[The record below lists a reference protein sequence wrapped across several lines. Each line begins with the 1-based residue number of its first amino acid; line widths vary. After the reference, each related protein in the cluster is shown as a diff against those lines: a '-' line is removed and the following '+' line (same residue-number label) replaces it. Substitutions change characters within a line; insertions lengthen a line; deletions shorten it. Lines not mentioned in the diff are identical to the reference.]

1 MNETFATDPST
12 IERYIMTLA
21 EHGAHG
27 ETGVWRPVY
36 SEAWFAAQRQV
47 EEWMQ
52 EAGMSTRWDAVGNV
66 WGRVEGSEDAGRG
79 VILTGSHI
87 DSQLP
92 GGRYD
97 GALGVITP
105 ILAVQELVRRFGRPR
120 RSIEVV
126 SFCEEESSRFPTA
139 HHWGSRAVAG
149 AISAED
155 LETVVS
161 YDGEKIG
168 DVMREAGF
176 DLDAI
181 PDIKR
186 DDIDIFI
193 ELHIE
198 QGPILEQA
206 EIPVAVVT
214 GITGIRHYH
223 ITLQGRADH
232 AGARPMDTRCDPMAA
247 AAEII
252 STVINTA
259 HRMGRPAVTTV
270 GRMNV
275 EPNGAAI
282 VPERV
287 HFTIDARHPD
297 PETRALLYA
306 RHEATVREVCER
318 RNIEFSWSDGAEQP
332 PRLSDPELIATFV
345 KAAQEQGIN
354 HTTMPSGAVH
364 DANRMAGFTRM
375 VMLFVQSKDGR
386 SHTPDEF
393 TYPEHAADGVSLMA
407 AGLHK
412 LAYVDAGE

>member
-1 MNETFATDPST
+1 MTETIT
-12 IERYIMTLA
+12 IEPTTVERYIMELA
-21 EHGAHG
+21 RFGAHG

-36 SEAWFAAQRQV
+36 GEAWFDAQRQV
-47 EEWMQ
+47 EQWMQ
-52 EAGMSTRWDAVGNV
+52 DAGMTTRWDAVGNV
-66 WGRVEGSEDAGRG
+66 WGRIEGSNDGPNQG

-97 GALGVITP
+97 GALGVLSG
-105 ILAVQELVRRFGRPR
+105 ILAAGELVNQFGQPDRT
-120 RSIEVV
+120 IEVV

-149 AISAED
+149 AIEPED
-155 LETVVS
+155 LESVIS

-176 DLDAI
+176 DLEAI
-181 PDIKR
+181 PEVKR

-206 EIPVAVVT
+206 DIPVAVVT

-223 ITLQGRADH
+223 IELRGRADH
-232 AGARPMDTRCDPMAA
+232 AGARPMDTRRDPMAA

-252 STVINTA
+252 STTIDTA

-270 GRMNV
+270 GRMSV

-282 VPERV
+282 VPGQV
-287 HFTIDARHPD
+287 NFSIDARHPD

-306 RHEATVREVCER
+306 RHEATIRAVCER
-318 RNIEFSWSDGAEQP
+318 REIDYSWTLGAEQP
-332 PRLSDPELIATFV
+332 PRISDPELVETFV
-345 KAAQEQGIN
+345 AAANEQGIN

-393 TYPEHAADGVSLMA
+393 TYPDHAAKGVELLA
-407 AGLHK
+407 AGLHR
-412 LAYVDAGE
+412 LAYTS

>member
-1 MNETFATDPST
+1 MPNTINISPSNV
-12 IERYIMTLA
+12 ENYIMSLA

-27 ETGVWRPVY
+27 ATGVWRPVY
-36 SEAWFAAQRQV
+36 GEAWFAAQRQV
-47 EEWMQ
+47 EEWMRDI
-52 EAGMSTRWDAVGNV
+52 GMETRWDAVGNV
-66 WGRVEGSEDAGRG
+66 WGRLEGSNDAGRG
-79 VILTGSHI
+79 VILSGSHI

-97 GALGVITP
+97 GALGVISP
-105 ILAVQELVRRFGRPR
+105 ILAVGELLTRFGRPER
-120 RSIEVV
+120 TIEIV
-126 SFCEEESSRFPTA
+126 SFCEEESSRFPTT

-149 AISAED
+149 AITAED
-155 LETVVS
+155 LESVIS

-176 DLDAI
+176 DLDTI
-181 PDIKR
+181 PDVKR

-206 EIPVAVVT
+206 NIPVAVVT

-223 ITLQGRADH
+223 VTLRGRADH
-232 AGARPMDTRCDPMAA
+232 AGARPMDTRRDPMAA

-252 STVINTA
+252 STAIDTA

-270 GRMNV
+270 GRISV

-282 VPERV
+282 VPEEV
-287 HFTIDARHPD
+287 YFSLDARHPD
-297 PETRALLYA
+297 PETRELLYA
-306 RHEATVREVCER
+306 HHEATIRSVCER
-318 RNIEFSWSDGAEQP
+318 RNIEYSWTLGAEQP
-332 PRLSDPELIATFV
+332 PRISDAELVNTFV
-345 KAAQEQGIN
+345 AAATAQGIS

-386 SHTPDEF
+386 SHTPEEF
-393 TYPEHAADGVSLMA
+393 TYPEHAADGVRLLA

-412 LAYVDAGE
+412 LAYSG

>member
-1 MNETFATDPST
+1 MTTITIDPATV
-12 IERYIMTLA
+12 ERYIMELA
-21 EHGAHG
+21 RYGAHG

-36 SEAWFAAQRQV
+36 GDAWFEAQRQV
-47 EEWMQ
+47 ERWMQ
-52 EAGMSTRWDAVGNV
+52 DAGMATRWDAVGNV
-66 WGRVEGSEDAGRG
+66 WGRVEGTNDAGRG

-97 GALGVITP
+97 GTLGVLSG
-105 ILAVQELVRRFGRPR
+105 ILAVGELVSQFGQPERT
-120 RSIEVV
+120 IEVV

-149 AISAED
+149 AIAPDD
-155 LETVVS
+155 LDTVVS

-181 PDIKR
+181 PDSKR

-206 EIPVAVVT
+206 GIPVAIVT

-223 ITLQGRADH
+223 IELRGRADH
-232 AGARPMDTRCDPMAA
+232 AGARPMDTRRDPMAA
-247 AAEII
+247 AAEIV
-252 STVINTA
+252 STAIDTA

-270 GRMNV
+270 GRMSV

-282 VPERV
+282 VPEMVR
-287 HFTIDARHPD
+287 FSIDARHPD
-297 PETRALLYA
+297 PDTRELLYA
-306 RHEATVREVCER
+306 RHEATIRAVCER
-318 RNIEFSWSDGAEQP
+318 RDIEFSWTLGAEQP
-332 PRLSDPELIATFV
+332 PVISDPELVEVFT
-345 KAAQEQGIN
+345 AAASGTGIV
-354 HTTMPSGAVH
+354 HTQMPSGAVH

-393 TYPEHAADGVSLMA
+393 TYPEHAAAGVDLLA
-407 AGLHK
+407 AGLQR
-412 LAYVDAGE
+412 LGYDL

>member
-1 MNETFATDPST
+1 MPINPTTV
-12 IERYIMTLA
+12 ERYIMELA
-21 EHGAHG
+21 QHGAHG

-36 SEAWFAAQRQV
+36 GDAWFAAQRQV
-47 EEWMQ
+47 EAWMQ
-52 EAGMSTRWDAVGNV
+52 DAGMTTRWDAVGNV
-66 WGRVEGSEDAGRG
+66 WGRVEGSDDGGQG

-97 GALGVITP
+97 GALGVISP
-105 ILAVQELVRRFGRPR
+105 ILAVKELLDRYGQPQRT
-120 RSIEVV
+120 IEVV

-155 LETVVS
+155 LEIVVS

-168 DVMREAGF
+168 DVMRAAGF

-181 PDIKR
+181 PEIKR

-198 QGPILEQA
+198 QGPILEGVPPGPG
-206 EIPVAVVT
+206 IPVAVVT

-232 AGARPMDTRCDPMAA
+232 AGARPMDTRRDPMAA

-252 STVINTA
+252 STAIDTA

-270 GRMNV
+270 GRMSV

-282 VPERV
+282 VPEQV
-287 HFTIDARHPD
+287 YFSLDARHPD
-297 PETRALLYA
+297 PTARELLYA
-306 RHEATVREVCER
+306 RHEATIKAVCER
-318 RNIEFSWSDGAEQP
+318 RDIDYSWTLGAEQP
-332 PRLSDPELIATFV
+332 PVTSDPELVETFT
-345 KAAQEQGIN
+345 AAAADAGIV
-354 HTTMPSGAVH
+354 HTQMPSGAVH

-386 SHTPDEF
+386 SHTPEEF
-393 TYPEHAADGVSLMA
+393 TSPDHAADGVRLLA
-407 AGLHK
+407 AGLRR
-412 LAYVDAGE
+412 LGYAS

>member
-1 MNETFATDPST
+1 MTTHINIDPNT
-12 IERYIMTLA
+12 VERYIMELA

-27 ETGVWRPVY
+27 ATGVWRPVY
-36 SEAWFAAQRQV
+36 GDAWFAAQRQV
-47 EEWMQ
+47 ETWMQ
-52 EAGMSTRWDAVGNV
+52 EAGLETRWDAVGNV
-66 WGRVEGSEDAGRG
+66 WGRVTGANDAGRG

-105 ILAVQELVRRFGRPR
+105 ILAVKELLARFGQPERT
-120 RSIEVV
+120 IEVV

-149 AISAED
+149 EISTED
-155 LETVVS
+155 LASVVS

-168 DVMREAGF
+168 EVMQAAGF

-181 PDIKR
+181 PAIKR
-186 DDIDIFI
+186 EDIDIFI

-206 EIPVAVVT
+206 GIPTAVVT

-223 ITLQGRADH
+223 LTLRGRADH
-232 AGARPMDTRCDPMAA
+232 AGARPMDTRRDPMAA

-270 GRMNV
+270 GRMRV

-282 VPERV
+282 VPEEV
-287 HFTIDARHPD
+287 YFTIDARHPD
-297 PETRALLYA
+297 PATRELLYA
-306 RHEATVREVCER
+306 RHEATIKEVCER
-318 RNIEFSWSDGAEQP
+318 RDIEYSWTLGAEQP
-332 PRLSDPELIATFV
+332 PRISDPALVETFV
-345 KAAQEQGIN
+345 AAATEQGLN

-364 DANRMAGFTRM
+364 DANRMAGFSRM

-393 TYPEHAADGVSLMA
+393 TYPEHAAEGVALLA
-407 AGLHK
+407 AGLQK
-412 LAYVDAGE
+412 LAYGDE